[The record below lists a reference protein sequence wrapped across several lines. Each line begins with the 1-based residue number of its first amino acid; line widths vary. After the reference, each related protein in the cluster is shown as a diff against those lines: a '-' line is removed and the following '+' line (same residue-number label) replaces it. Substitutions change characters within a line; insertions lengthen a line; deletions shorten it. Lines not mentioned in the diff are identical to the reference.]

1 MRTEQ
6 PGGPQSRGSQESDMT
21 GRLTHARTHPHSHT
35 SKDQDYLEE
44 KYTGSLI
51 WAESI
56 TSSCLT
62 LPMDCNPPGPSIHG
76 ISQVRVLEWLPF
88 PSPGNLPDP
97 GIEPVSPALAGRFCT
112 TESLRNITDTQ
123 ISVTAQMLASSATCQ
138 GHAEQRGGWV
148 TGDKQAPS
156 PKCCLYSEYDHSQNS
171 ESGNTEV
178 STFIS
183 WSLHGYLQPRL
194 GFWSPGP
201 CYSKYVFADHQ
212 HQ

>member
-6 PGGPQSRGSQESDMT
+6 PGGPQSRRSQESDMT
-21 GRLTHARTHPHSHT
+21 GQLTHAHTPLYPHKQRPGLPGGKVHREPHLNWINH
-35 SKDQDYLEE
+35 YLM
-44 KYTGSLI
+44 SDS
-51 WAESI
+51 WD
-56 TSSCLT
+56 
-62 LPMDCNPPGPSIHG
+62 PMDCNPPGSSIHG

-88 PSPGNLPDP
+88 PSPGDLPDP

-123 ISVTAQMLASSATCQ
+123 ISVTAQMLVSSATWQ

-171 ESGNTEV
+171 ESGFKYWGFN
-178 STFIS
+178 
-183 WSLHGYLQPRL
+183 LHLL
-194 GFWSPGP
+194 VTS
-201 CYSKYVFADHQ
+201 
-212 HQ
+212 